1 MGYERNPKIYHLRF
15 LDGEYAGLEVRVRSL
30 SMKQL
35 LTLRTGK
42 GEEGRDGTETAVRFL
57 AERIIDWNLTSDGTP
72 VLPTLDAILDEDD
85 DFVLAI
91 INKWTN
97 AVSGV
102 SDPLPESS
110 PSGEPSQEASI
121 PMAPL
126 SESLAS

>member
-1 MGYERNPKIYHLRF
+1 VGYERNPKVYHLKF
-15 LDGEYAGLEVRVRSL
+15 LDGDYEGLEVRVRSL

-57 AERIIDWNLTSDGTP
+57 AERIIDWNLTSDGAP
-72 VLPTLDAILDEDD
+72 VPTTLDAILDEDD
-85 DFVLAI
+85 DFILAI

-102 SDPLPESS
+102 SDPLPASS

>member
-1 MGYERNPKIYHLRF
+1 MGYERNPKVYHLKF
-15 LDGEYAGLEVRVRSL
+15 QDGEYAGLEVRVRSL

-35 LTLRTGK
+35 LIIRTGK
-42 GEEGRDGTETAVRFL
+42 GDGEKDGTETAVEFL
-57 AERIIDWNLTSDGTP
+57 AKRIVDWNLTSEGVP
-72 VLPTLDAILDEDD
+72 VPPTLDNILDEDD

-91 INKWTN
+91 INKWTT